1 MSLPT
6 EGRIRSANRPQ
17 HKRKTA
23 DTHAIKGLKSLVKK
37 KPPLP
42 LSCT

>member
-23 DTHAIKGLKSLVKK
+23 DTHHKGLKSLVKK
-37 KPPLP
+37 KTRR
-42 LSCT
+42 SR